1 MQVTC
6 RQLVC
11 LELDSSDMKSLPLIH
26 ATRLIDPRHKI
37 EQMDLEFTNGELRTY
52 ERIHGSGREVVVIV
66 PVFDRE
72 TVLLTR
78 EYAAGLHRYELGL
91 PRGRVDAGET
101 LLEGA
106 QRELKEEIGYGAHEL
121 VILRSISLAPTYM
134 SHVAHIVLARNLYE
148 ERLPGDE
155 PEEIE
160 VLPWKLDQLHQLLTL
175 DEFSEGRAMAA
186 LFLAREWL
194 QQEELAR

>member
-1 MQVTC
+1 MK
-6 RQLVC
+6 QLPVVH
-11 LELDSSDMKSLPLIH
+11 ES
-26 ATRLIDPRHKI
+26 RLVEPRYKI
-37 EQMDLEFTNGELRTY
+37 EQMDLEFANGERRTY
-52 ERIHGSGREVVVIV
+52 ERIHGSGRPVVVIV
-66 PVFDRE
+66 AMLDAD

-91 PRGRVDAGET
+91 PRGRVDAGES

-106 QRELKEEIGYGAHEL
+106 QRELKEETGYGAHEL
-121 VILRSISLAPTYM
+121 LILRTLSLAPTYM
-134 SHVAHIVLARNLYE
+134 SHVAHLVLARDLYE

-160 VLPWKLDQLHQLLTL
+160 VVPWKIADLHQLLTL
-175 DEFSEGRAMAA
+175 EEFSEGRAMAA

-194 QQEELAR
+194 RQDQEQ

>member
-1 MQVTC
+1 MK
-6 RQLVC
+6 QLP
-11 LELDSSDMKSLPLIH
+11 KIH
-26 ATRLIDPRHKI
+26 ESRLVEPRYKV
-37 EQMDLEFTNGELRTY
+37 EQMDLEFANGERRTY
-52 ERIHGSGREVVVIV
+52 ERIHGSGRPVVVIV
-66 PVFDRE
+66 PMLDAD

-101 LLEGA
+101 VLEGA
-106 QRELKEEIGYGAHEL
+106 QRELKEETGYGAREL
-121 VILRSISLAPTYM
+121 FELRSLSLAPTYM
-134 SHVAHIVLARNLYE
+134 SHVAHVLLARDLYE

-160 VLPWKLDQLHQLLTL
+160 VVPWKIDDLSGLLTL

-194 QQEELAR
+194 RRDRGE

>member
-1 MQVTC
+1 
-6 RQLVC
+6 
-11 LELDSSDMKSLPLIH
+11 MKSLPRVH
-26 ATRLIDPRHKI
+26 ESRLVDPRYKI
-37 EQMDLEFTNGELRTY
+37 EQMDLEFANGERRTY
-52 ERIHGSGREVVVIV
+52 ERILGSGRQVVVIV
-66 PVFDRE
+66 PFLDDD

-91 PRGRVDAGET
+91 PRGRVDPGES

-106 QRELKEEIGYGAHEL
+106 QRELKEETGYGAREL
-121 VILRSISLAPTYM
+121 FVLRTLSLAPTYM
-134 SHVAHIVLARNLYE
+134 SHVAHVLVARDLYE

-160 VLPWKLDQLHQLLTL
+160 VLPYKLADLHQLLTL

-186 LFLAREWL
+186 LFLAREWV
-194 QQEELAR
+194 QQVRGA

>member
-1 MQVTC
+1 MK
-6 RQLVC
+6 QLP
-11 LELDSSDMKSLPLIH
+11 KIH
-26 ATRLIDPRHKI
+26 ESRLVEPRYKI
-37 EQMDLEFTNGELRTY
+37 EQLDLEFANGERRTY
-52 ERIHGSGREVVVIV
+52 ERIHGSGRPVVVIV
-66 PVFDRE
+66 PMLDAD

-101 LLEGA
+101 VLEGA
-106 QRELKEEIGYGAHEL
+106 QRELKEETGYGAREL
-121 VILRSISLAPTYM
+121 FELRSLSLAPTYM
-134 SHVAHIVLARNLYE
+134 SHVAHVLLARDLYE

-160 VLPWKLDQLHQLLTL
+160 VVPWKIDDLSGLLTL

-194 QQEELAR
+194 RQDRGE

>member
-1 MQVTC
+1 MK
-6 RQLVC
+6 QLP
-11 LELDSSDMKSLPLIH
+11 KIH
-26 ATRLIDPRHKI
+26 ESRLVEPRYKI
-37 EQMDLEFTNGELRTY
+37 EQMDLEFANGERRTY
-52 ERIHGSGREVVVIV
+52 ERIHGSGRPVVVIV
-66 PVFDRE
+66 PMLDAD

-101 LLEGA
+101 VLEGA
-106 QRELKEEIGYGAHEL
+106 QRELKEETGYGAREL
-121 VILRSISLAPTYM
+121 FELRSLSLAPTYM
-134 SHVAHIVLARNLYE
+134 SHVAHVLLARDLYE

-160 VLPWKLDQLHQLLTL
+160 VVPWKIDDLSGLLTL

-194 QQEELAR
+194 RQDRGE

>member
-1 MQVTC
+1 MK
-6 RQLVC
+6 QLPVVH
-11 LELDSSDMKSLPLIH
+11 ES
-26 ATRLIDPRHKI
+26 RLVEPRYKI
-37 EQMDLEFTNGELRTY
+37 EQMDLEFANGERRTY
-52 ERIHGSGREVVVIV
+52 ERIHGSGRPVVVIV
-66 PVFDRE
+66 PMLDAD

-91 PRGRVDAGET
+91 PRGRVDPGES

-106 QRELKEEIGYGAHEL
+106 QRELKEETGFGAHEL
-121 VILRSISLAPTYM
+121 LMLRTLSLAPTYM
-134 SHVAHIVLARNLYE
+134 SHVAHVVLARDLYE

-160 VLPWKLDQLHQLLTL
+160 VVPWKIDELHHLLTL

-194 QQEELAR
+194 RQDRGE

>member
-1 MQVTC
+1 
-6 RQLVC
+6 
-11 LELDSSDMKSLPLIH
+11 MKSLPVIH
-26 ATRLIDPRHKI
+26 ESRLVEPRYKI
-37 EQMDLEFTNGELRTY
+37 EQMDLEFANGERRTY
-52 ERIHGSGREVVVIV
+52 ERIHGSGRPVVVIV
-66 PVFDRE
+66 PMLDAD

-106 QRELKEEIGYGAHEL
+106 QRELKEETGYGAHEL
-121 VILRSISLAPTYM
+121 LILRTLSLAPTYM
-134 SHVAHIVLARNLYE
+134 SHIAHVVLARDLFE
-148 ERLPGDE
+148 ERLEGDE
-155 PEEIE
+155 PELIE
-160 VLPWKLDQLHQLLTL
+160 VVPWKISELHQLLTL

-194 QQEELAR
+194 QQAAGA

>member
-1 MQVTC
+1 MK
-6 RQLVC
+6 QLP
-11 LELDSSDMKSLPLIH
+11 KIH
-26 ATRLIDPRHKI
+26 ESRLVEPRYKI
-37 EQMDLEFTNGELRTY
+37 EQMDLEFANGERRTY
-52 ERIHGSGREVVVIV
+52 ERIHGSGRPVVVIV
-66 PVFDRE
+66 PMLDAD

-101 LLEGA
+101 VREGA
-106 QRELKEEIGYGAHEL
+106 QRELKEETGYGAREL
-121 VILRSISLAPTYM
+121 FELRSLSLAPTYM
-134 SHVAHIVLARNLYE
+134 SHVAHVLLARDLYE

-160 VLPWKLDQLHQLLTL
+160 VVPWKIDDLSGLLTL

-194 QQEELAR
+194 RQDRGE

>member
-1 MQVTC
+1 MK
-6 RQLVC
+6 QLPVVH
-11 LELDSSDMKSLPLIH
+11 ES
-26 ATRLIDPRHKI
+26 RLVEPRYKI
-37 EQMDLEFTNGELRTY
+37 EQMDLEFANGERRTY
-52 ERIHGSGREVVVIV
+52 ERIHGSGRPVVVIV
-66 PVFDRE
+66 PMLDAD

-91 PRGRVDAGET
+91 PRGRVDPGES

-106 QRELKEEIGYGAHEL
+106 QRELKEETGFGAHEL
-121 VILRSISLAPTYM
+121 LMLRTLSLAPTYM
-134 SHVAHIVLARNLYE
+134 SHVAHVVLARDLFE

-160 VLPWKLDQLHQLLTL
+160 VVPWKIDELHHLLTL
-175 DEFSEGRAMAA
+175 EEFSEGRAMAA

-194 QQEELAR
+194 RQDRGE

>member
-1 MQVTC
+1 
-6 RQLVC
+6 
-11 LELDSSDMKSLPLIH
+11 MKSLPVIH
-26 ATRLIDPRHKI
+26 ESRLVEPRYKI
-37 EQMDLEFTNGELRTY
+37 EQMDLEFANGERRTY
-52 ERIHGSGREVVVIV
+52 ERIHGSGRPVVVIV
-66 PVFDRE
+66 PMLDAD

-91 PRGRVDAGET
+91 PRGRVDEGET

-106 QRELKEEIGYGAHEL
+106 QRELKEETGYGAREL
-121 VILRSISLAPTYM
+121 LILRTISLAPTYM
-134 SHVAHIVLARNLYE
+134 SHVAHLVLARDLFE
-148 ERLPGDE
+148 ERLQGDE

-160 VLPWKLDQLHQLLTL
+160 VVPWKINDLHQLLTL

-194 QQEELAR
+194 QQDRGG

>member
-1 MQVTC
+1 MK
-6 RQLVC
+6 QLPVVH
-11 LELDSSDMKSLPLIH
+11 ES
-26 ATRLIDPRHKI
+26 RLVEPRYKI
-37 EQMDLEFTNGELRTY
+37 EQMDLEFANGERRTY
-52 ERIHGSGREVVVIV
+52 ERIHGSGRPVVIIV
-66 PVFDRE
+66 PMLDAD

-91 PRGRVDAGET
+91 PRGRVDPGES

-106 QRELKEEIGYGAHEL
+106 QRELKEETGFGAREL
-121 VILRSISLAPTYM
+121 LMLRTLSLAPTYM
-134 SHVAHIVLARNLYE
+134 SHIAHVMLARDLFE

-160 VLPWKLDQLHQLLTL
+160 VVPWKIDELQHLLTL
-175 DEFSEGRAMAA
+175 EEFSEGRAMAA

-194 QQEELAR
+194 RQDRGE

>member
-1 MQVTC
+1 
-6 RQLVC
+6 
-11 LELDSSDMKSLPLIH
+11 MKSLPVIH
-26 ATRLIDPRHKI
+26 ESRLVEPRYKI
-37 EQMDLEFTNGELRTY
+37 EQMDLEFANGERRTY
-52 ERIHGSGREVVVIV
+52 ERIHGSGRPVVVIV
-66 PVFDRE
+66 PMLDAD

-91 PRGRVDAGET
+91 PRGRVDAGES

-106 QRELKEEIGYGAHEL
+106 QRELKEETGFGAKEL
-121 VILRSISLAPTYM
+121 LILRTVSLAPTYM
-134 SHVAHIVLARNLYE
+134 SHIAHIVLARDLFE
-148 ERLPGDE
+148 ERLEGDE

-160 VLPWKLDQLHQLLTL
+160 VVPWKMDQLHQLLTM

-194 QQEELAR
+194 QQDRSSR